1 MIADSYFCGWEG
13 RLGFSEE
20 FRCRFGSIVG
30 FVFFKSLSSN
40 TTILL
45 LYPLK
50 CSQSIFVIGW
60 FEKVSKKNWKSS

>member
-1 MIADSYFCGWEG
+1 MIADSYFCGWG
-13 RLGFSEE
+13 RLGSSEE
-20 FRCRFGSIVG
+20 FRCRFAGIVL
-30 FVFFKSLSSN
+30 FFFKSLSSN

-45 LYPLK
+45 LFPLK